1 MVARVGII
9 DDGSD
14 WEPFHQEMRE
24 LNYVEGRNVAFE
36 YRRTEGVPDRL
47 TAACEELTVMPVDV
61 IVVFGTPAAKAAQR
75 ATKSI
80 PIVAISV
87 GDPVAAGLVENFA
100 HPGGNIT
107 GKYHS

>member
-1 MVARVGII
+1 
-9 DDGSD
+9 
-14 WEPFHQEMRE
+14 
-24 LNYVEGRNVAFE
+24 
-36 YRRTEGVPDRL
+36 L
-47 TAACEELTVMPVDV
+47 TAAAEELTVMPVDV

-87 GDPVAAGLVENFA
+87 GDPIAAGLVENFA

-107 GKYHS
+107 AIPFLAPTS